1 MTKTVVIEVSQRVG
15 EGVSP
20 TKRDNDL
27 SLLSRSPKNIVD
39 ASVYA
44 TLVHRD

>member
-1 MTKTVVIEVSQRVG
+1 MTKTVVIDVLQRVG

-20 TKRDNDL
+20 TILGSDI
-27 SLLSRSPKNIVD
+27 SLLSRSPNLVD

-44 TLVHRD
+44 TLVHRN

>member
-15 EGVSP
+15 EGASP
-20 TKRDNDL
+20 TILDSDL
-27 SLLSRSPKNIVD
+27 SLLSRSPNLVD

-44 TLVHRD
+44 TLVHRN